1 MSQQEYRRAKR
12 KQVAERIDVTDTLA
26 EAVVGLI
33 GNISESGMMLL
44 ASAEMPED
52 ALFQMSFTLAD
63 AGGNRREVDVGTHQL
78 WSEPAGRP
86 GQFWTGFRFIDIS
99 PDDLA
104 VLRIWIDLPGSQYV

>member
-1 MSQQEYRRAKR
+1 MSQEYRRAKR
-12 KQVAERIDVTDTLA
+12 KQVADRIDVTDTLT
-26 EAVVGLI
+26 EHVIGLI

-44 ASAEMPED
+44 ANTELAED
-52 ALFQMSFTLAD
+52 ALYQMSFQLTD
-63 AGGNRREVDVGTHQL
+63 AGGNRREVSLGTHQL

-86 GQFWTGFRFIDIS
+86 GQFWVGFRFIDIS